1 MLGLDRSAAQDAFAA
16 LLQRTNLNANQINF
30 INMIIDYLTVN
41 GILEPGKLL
50 DQPFVSLHQEGVYG
64 LFDEDTVDDIVNV
77 VQTLKEG
84 ARVRIG

>member
-1 MLGLDRSAAQDAFAA
+1 
-16 LLQRTNLNANQINF
+16 
-30 INMIIDYLTVN
+30 MIIDYLTVN

-77 VQTLKEG
+77 VQILKEG